1 MPASEFGVAGILGNF
16 GFSHREDAPKR
27 MLPLRRILTFA
38 VSSCSRRTMKLPTL
52 FLLINVALI
61 QQTQAASSSALVLN
75 PADLNAWELIT
86 PEHASIATSCWAAGH
101 DVLAV
106 SGKPIGYL
114 QTHAEFKNF
123 TLHAEWRWTAQPG
136 NGGVLVHIASGPI
149 DRNTWPRSQQIQL
162 KHKSAGDLL
171 PMAGATFAEPL
182 STPSNA
188 KTPTLN
194 HSAADSEKPAG
205 EWNSCEVLCRDGVIE
220 VTVNGVQQNRITRS
234 DPASGHIG
242 FQLEGAPFELRNVR
256 IEPLAEK
263 PSV

>member
-1 MPASEFGVAGILGNF
+1 MRIQSVFVLLGLVAAAFQIHGAPSSNGPAW
-16 GFSHREDAPKR
+16 
-27 MLPLRRILTFA
+27 
-38 VSSCSRRTMKLPTL
+38 
-52 FLLINVALI
+52 
-61 QQTQAASSSALVLN
+61 N
-75 PADLNAWELIT
+75 PRDLSDWELIT
-86 PEHASIATSCWAAGH
+86 PEHIPIATSCSAMDH

-114 QTHAEFKNF
+114 QSHAEFKDF

-182 STPSNA
+182 STPPNA

-194 HSAADSEKPAG
+194 HSALDSEKPAG
-205 EWNSCEVLCRDGVIE
+205 EWNRCDIVCRDGVIE
-220 VTVNGVQQNRITRS
+220 VRINGVQQNRVTRS
-234 DPASGHIG
+234 DPASGHVG

-256 IEPLAEK
+256 VEPLDDK
-263 PSV
+263 PSA